1 MKMAHETNDN
11 SFLEKVILFLVI
23 VVGAILVY
31 NQFQYVKVSS
41 NILLNSI
48 SFLLIFGLIGLV
60 VWLFLSKG
68 EHEKHHPHHE
78 VHEHA
83 QKEKTPLSF
92 HEKLSWGFV
101 GLIAVLILF
110 NQVQIS
116 QASALIGLKTG
127 ALTALTLK
135 TTSTKTSLKLT
146 GDPTQ
151 DAMAVVIPRGTPFY
165 GEALGVSFD
174 DPIRSLEIIA
184 QLDPSYGRSK
194 VQLSQEEKARYIKIG
209 TTPTMACEYCCGAT
223 TLVFKDG
230 RPACGCKHSWAMR
243 GVAAYLIKNY
253 PDMSDEE
260 IMKEIAKWKGLFFPK
275 QMIQRYIQETQT
287 GQYTP
292 DIASLLLDIDEEK
305 LKEMKAAVAS
315 SGNQQS
321 SSEPAAS
328 INDLPSMVGGC

>member
-1 MKMAHETNDN
+1 MAHETNDDA
-11 SFLEKVILFLVI
+11 FLEKVILFLIV
-23 VVGAILVY
+23 VVGAVLVF
-31 NQFQYVKVSS
+31 NQFQFAKLLP
-41 NILLNSI
+41 NIAINAV
-48 SFLLIFGLIGLV
+48 SFLLILALIGLV
-60 VWLFLSKG
+60 VWLFLSKE

-83 QKEKTPLSF
+83 KKEKMPLSF

-101 GLIAVLILF
+101 SLIAVLIIF

-116 QASALIGLKTG
+116 QASALLNFKGGGLTG
-127 ALTALTLK
+127 LTLK
-135 TTSTKTSLKLT
+135 TSSAKTPLALT

-151 DAMAVVIPRGTPFY
+151 DALAVVIPRGTPFY

-184 QLDPSYGRSK
+184 QLDPSYGRNK
-194 VQLSQEEKARYIKIG
+194 VQLSQEEKERYIKIG

-253 PDMSDEE
+253 PDLSDEE
-260 IMKEIAKWKGLFFPK
+260 IMKEIAKWKVLFFQK
-275 QMIQRYIQETQT
+275 KMIKRYVQETQT

-292 DIASLLLDIDEEK
+292 DIAALLLDVDEEK
-305 LKEMKAAVAS
+305 LKDMKAAVAS
-315 SGNQQS
+315 SGSAQS
-321 SSEPAAS
+321 SNDVQAS
-328 INDLPSMVGGC
+328 ISDLPSMVGGC

>member
-23 VVGAILVY
+23 AVGAILVY
-31 NQFQYVKVSS
+31 NQFQYTKVSS

-60 VWLFLSKG
+60 VWLFLSKE

-78 VHEHA
+78 VHEHV
-83 QKEKTPLSF
+83 QKEKMPLSF

-101 GLIAVLILF
+101 SLIAVLILF
-110 NQVQIS
+110 NQMQIS
-116 QASALIGLKTG
+116 QASALAGFKG
-127 ALTALTLK
+127 SGLTLK
-135 TTSTKTSLKLT
+135 TSSTKTPLALT

-151 DAMAVVIPRGTPFY
+151 DALAVVIPRGIPFY

-194 VQLSQEEKARYIKIG
+194 VQLSPEEKARYIKIG

-275 QMIQRYIQETQT
+275 QMIQRYIQETQS

-292 DIASLLLDIDEEK
+292 DIAALLLDVDEQK

-315 SGNQQS
+315 QENTQGS
-321 SSEPAAS
+321 SDTTAS
-328 INDLPSMVGGC
+328 IQDLPSMVGGC